1 MAEDWGVGLS
11 LWEVGQG
18 LDSFVSIAVAFFPL
32 FLSVNV
38 IGLILHSSRGQYD
51 AF

>member
-18 LDSFVSIAVAFFPL
+18 LDSFVSITVAFFPL
-32 FLSVNV
+32 LLNV
-38 IGLILHSSRGQYD
+38 IGLILHPLRGQYD